1 VSDIES
7 ALDGVTADRLLDHIR
22 TLSSPAFQGRRPGTE
37 GETITVAYLEEQ
49 LRALGL
55 RGGMPDG
62 GFVQEVPVV
71 SNTPHPA
78 TRISFPTGE
87 PLTPAHFDDY
97 LIRSPHP
104 RVDLRAPLVFVGF
117 GADAPEY
124 DWNDYPA
131 EVDLAGAI
139 VVTLAGDP
147 SRPDPADPSRQDPT
161 FFRGS
166 GMTYHGRWNN
176 KFDVADRHG
185 AAGCLIVHDDVR
197 AGYPFSV
204 PRSGWEG
211 EHLGM
216 EAAPDRMPVEGWL
229 TRDFARTLLARAGH
243 DLDDLERRALQPG
256 FRPVVIGAEAHVTLE
271 NETRRFTSHN
281 VVARLDGTDPA
292 LADECVVYSAHWDH
306 FGQKVEEGETATL
319 GGAVDNASGCSAVLE
334 IARALAASPGRRSF
348 VFLFF
353 TLEESGLLGAAH
365 YVTEPALPIDD
376 TVAIL
381 NLDMMNVWGRTSDV
395 VSTGRGHSS
404 LDAVL
409 ERRAADLG
417 RTVTDDPE
425 PDKGY
430 FYRSDHLEFLRKGV
444 PALFFLHPGSVYVDR
459 PADYGTAVRARYV
472 SELYHKPGDA
482 IEDDWDL
489 AGMVDDVRM
498 LARIG
503 RDVADADDRPVW
515 SPDSEFAPGN
525 LATE

>member
-1 VSDIES
+1 VSDIE
-7 ALDGVTADRLLDHIR
+7 AGLDGITEERLLDHIR
-22 TLSSPAFQGRRPGTE
+22 TLSSPEFQGRRPGTD
-37 GETITVAYLEEQ
+37 GETVTIDYLAQQ
-49 LRALGL
+49 LRGMGL

-71 SNTPHPA
+71 SNTPAPS
-78 TRISFPTGE
+78 TRIVFPDAE
-87 PLTPAHFDDY
+87 PLQPTHFDDY

-104 RVDLRAPLVFVGF
+104 SVDLRAPLVFVGF
-117 GADAPEY
+117 GAEAPEY
-124 DWNDYPA
+124 DWNDYPDD
-131 EVDLAGAI
+131 VDVTGAI
-139 VVTLAGDP
+139 VVMLAGDP
-147 SRPDPADPSRQDPT
+147 HRPDPDDPERSDPT

-166 GMTYHGRWNN
+166 GMTYHGRWTN

-185 AAGCLIVHDDVR
+185 AAGCLIIHDEVR

-211 EHLGM
+211 EHLGT
-216 EAAPDRMPVEGWL
+216 ETTPDRMPVEGWL
-229 TRDFARTLLARAGH
+229 TQEFARELLGRAGL
-243 DLDDLERRALQPG
+243 DLDELERRALEPG
-256 FRPVVIGAEAHVTLE
+256 FRPVTIGAEAHVTLE
-271 NETRRFTSHN
+271 NTTRRFTSHN
-281 VVARLDGTDPA
+281 VVARRDGTDPE
-292 LADECVVYSAHWDH
+292 LAKECVVLSAHWDH
-306 FGQKVEEGETATL
+306 FGQRTEDGVVRTL

-334 IARALAASPGRRSF
+334 LARALAAAPSRRSF

-365 YVTEPALPIDD
+365 YVAEPAVPIED
-376 TVAIL
+376 TVAVL

-409 ERRAADLG
+409 ERRAAELG
-417 RTVTDDPE
+417 REVTGDPE

-489 AGMVDDVRM
+489 TGMVEDVRM

-503 RDVADADDRPVW
+503 RDVADADDRPTW
-515 SPDSEFAPGN
+515 SPDSEFAQ
-525 LATE
+525 AADD

>member
-1 VSDIES
+1 M
-7 ALDGVTADRLLDHIR
+7 
-22 TLSSPAFQGRRPGTE
+22 
-37 GETITVAYLEEQ
+37 
-49 LRALGL
+49 GL

-71 SNTPHPA
+71 SNTPAPS
-78 TRISFPTGE
+78 TRIVFPDAE
-87 PLTPAHFDDY
+87 PLQPTHFDDY

-104 RVDLRAPLVFVGF
+104 SVDLRAPLVFVGF
-117 GADAPEY
+117 GAEAPEY
-124 DWNDYPA
+124 DWNDYPDD
-131 EVDLAGAI
+131 VDVTGAI
-139 VVTLAGDP
+139 VVMLAGDP
-147 SRPDPADPSRQDPT
+147 HRPDPDDPERSDPT

-166 GMTYHGRWNN
+166 GMTYHGRWTN

-185 AAGCLIVHDDVR
+185 AAGCLIIHDEVR

-211 EHLGM
+211 EHLGT
-216 EAAPDRMPVEGWL
+216 ETTPDRMPVEGWL
-229 TRDFARTLLARAGH
+229 TQEFARELLGRAGL
-243 DLDDLERRALQPG
+243 DLDELERRALEPG
-256 FRPVVIGAEAHVTLE
+256 FRPVTIGAEAHVTLE
-271 NETRRFTSHN
+271 NTTRRFTSHN
-281 VVARLDGTDPA
+281 VVARRDGTDPE
-292 LADECVVYSAHWDH
+292 LAKECVVLSAHWDH
-306 FGQKVEEGETATL
+306 FGQRTEDGVVRTL

-334 IARALAASPGRRSF
+334 LARALAAAPSRRSF

-365 YVTEPALPIDD
+365 YVAEPAVPIED
-376 TVAIL
+376 TVAVL

-409 ERRAADLG
+409 ERRAAELG
-417 RTVTDDPE
+417 REVTGDPE

-489 AGMVDDVRM
+489 TGMVEDVRM

-503 RDVADADDRPVW
+503 RDVADADDRPTW
-515 SPDSEFAPGN
+515 SPDSEFAQ
-525 LATE
+525 AADD

>member
-1 VSDIES
+1 MSDIE
-7 ALDGVTADRLLDHIR
+7 AGLDGITEDRLLDHIR
-22 TLSSPAFQGRRPGTE
+22 TLASPEFEGRRPGTQ
-37 GETITVAYLEEQ
+37 GEARTVEYLEQE
-49 LRALGL
+49 LRGMGL

-62 GFVQEVPVV
+62 GLVQEVPVV
-71 SNTPHPA
+71 SNTPAPT
-78 TRISFPTGE
+78 TRIAFPEGE
-87 PLTPAHFDDY
+87 PLQPVHFDDY

-104 RVDLRAPLVFVGF
+104 QVDLRAPLVFVGF
-117 GADAPEY
+117 GAEAPEY
-124 DWNDYPA
+124 DWNDYPDD
-131 EVDLAGAI
+131 VDVRGAI
-139 VVTLAGDP
+139 VVMLAGDP
-147 SRPDPADPSRQDPT
+147 SRPDPADPTRADPS
-161 FFRGS
+161 FFRGT
-166 GMTYHGRWNN
+166 GMTYHGRWIN

-185 AAGCLIVHDDVR
+185 AAGCLIIHDDVR

-216 EAAPDRMPVEGWL
+216 ETSPERMPVEGWL
-229 TRDFARTLLARAGH
+229 TQDFARDLLSRAGL
-243 DLDDLERRALQPG
+243 DLDELERRALEPG
-256 FRPVVIGAEAHVTLE
+256 FRPVTIGAEAHVALE
-271 NETRRFTSHN
+271 NTTRRFTSRN
-281 VVARLDGTDPA
+281 VVARLDGTDPE
-292 LADECVVYSAHWDH
+292 LAHECVVFSAHWDH
-306 FGQKVEEGETATL
+306 FGQKIEDGVVTGTL

-334 IARALAASPGRRSF
+334 IARALAASPSRRSF
-348 VFLFF
+348 AFLFF

-365 YVTEPALPIDD
+365 YVKEPVLPIDD
-376 TVAIL
+376 TVAVI

-395 VSTGRGHSS
+395 VSTGRGHST

-430 FYRSDHLEFLRKGV
+430 FYRSDHLEFMREGV
-444 PALFFLHPGSVYVDR
+444 PALFFLHPGSIYLDR
-459 PADYGTAVRARYV
+459 PADHGTAVRARYV

-503 RDVADADDRPVW
+503 RDIADADARPTW
-515 SPDSEFAPGN
+515 SPDSEFAPR
-525 LATE
+525 AEP